1 LAPDLDPDSIADDLA
16 PGGEEP
22 DVVAMVGFL
31 GESARQDHVRFF
43 LDPEL
48 ALWFDIPVEHVKRR
62 QRLPLDG
69 HAAAERTVLWIAGE
83 WMRRRLFDE
92 EQINSMAESFMIG
105 SFALTQALPDT
116 VAAAVEEVDVRIS
129 ARCPTTMCT
138 PHCR

>member
-1 LAPDLDPDSIADDLA
+1 LAPDLDPDSIADELA
-16 PGGEEP
+16 PRGEEP

-31 GESARQDHVRFF
+31 GESAAPNHVRFF

-69 HAAAERTVLWIAGE
+69 HAPAERTVLWIAGE
-83 WMRRRLFDE
+83 WMRRPLFNE
-92 EQINSMAESFMIG
+92 AQINSMAGSFMIG
-105 SFALTQALPDT
+105 SFALSQALPET
-116 VAAAVEEVDVRIS
+116 VEAAMEDVE
-129 ARCPTTMCT
+129 ARRSPRCVTTMCT